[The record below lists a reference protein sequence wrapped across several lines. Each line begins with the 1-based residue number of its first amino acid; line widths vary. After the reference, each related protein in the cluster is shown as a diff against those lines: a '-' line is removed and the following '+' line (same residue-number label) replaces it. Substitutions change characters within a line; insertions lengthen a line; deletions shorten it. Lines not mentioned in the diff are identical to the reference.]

1 MAEVYGC
8 RSMVAKLRRV
18 LVKRPDAAFDVEDIE
33 KWHYKARPDLGT
45 AQREHDSLVE
55 ILCGCGAE
63 VIYHDEPQP
72 GRADAIYVHDP
83 AIISDRGA
91 IILRMG
97 KELRRGE
104 EDALARRFE
113 RLGVPIHYRLHG
125 EATAEGGDL
134 MWTDERTLAVG
145 LGTRTNAEGMF
156 QLQEALP
163 GVEIVLVELPE
174 LDDPDACLHLMS
186 SISLVDNDLAA
197 IYQPLLPEP
206 FRLLLAERG
215 FRFVDVPDGEFETM
229 ATNVLALAPRDCL
242 MIEGNP
248 VTKKRLENAGCRVQT
263 YRGYELSL
271 KSEGGPTCLTRPI
284 LRG

>member
-1 MAEVYGC
+1 MAGGYGC

-18 LVKRPDAAFDVEDIE
+18 LVKRPDDEFAVEDIE
-33 KWHYKARPDLGT
+33 QWHYKARPDLET

-55 ILCGCGAE
+55 ILRGCGAE

-83 AIISDRGA
+83 AVISDRGA

-104 EDALARRFE
+104 EEALARRLE
-113 RLGVPIHYRLHG
+113 RLGVPIHYRLRG

-134 MWTDERTLAVG
+134 MWVDDRTLAVG
-145 LGTRTNAEGMF
+145 LGTRTNAEGLF

-186 SISLVDNDLAA
+186 MVSLVDHDLAV
-197 IYQPLLPEP
+197 IYRPLLPEP

-215 FRFVDVPDGEFETM
+215 FRFVEVPDGEFETM
-229 ATNVLALAPRDCL
+229 ATNVLALARRDCL

-248 VTKKRLENAGCRVQT
+248 VTKKLLENAGCRVQT

-284 LRG
+284 QRG